1 MKVEANKTYIGVVE
15 DNNDPK
21 KLGRV
26 KVRVLDVYDNLKVED
41 IPFAT
46 PWKDLNG
53 NEFNVP
59 EKGKVLVVVFDQGD
73 EHKPEYIAADH
84 YNINLEK
91 KLQSLSNTDYI
102 SMKSLIFDHKTQ
114 IYVNDSEGLKIDHKY
129 NNVNITEN
137 TIDLNL
143 KDNNRHVNIGDAT
156 AGQQAILGNHWMD
169 WFDEFV
175 DNLMGNNGGPYLGNL
190 GAPVVANP
198 ALIQVL
204 MKYKAL
210 RDPVFLSHHVN
221 IVDNNKVSTVKN
233 TKRQDIAQVG
243 DNWTSTKQENN
254 LTAKTN
260 ENFKPVDGPKP
271 EYNDKHVE
279 QPLVT
284 QPNAPTTANVVGTA
298 SGTASATIGENKQ
311 PVANSADANPPAE
324 PASSPLSNP
333 KIDKMINF
341 MKSKGYKVYDAPN
354 VLNMVAFMSAKKDK
368 GEVSNKFD
376 DILNVLTNIDNVNTK
391 EKVLKYLQNINKKE
405 DKVEDKIE
413 NSLEKELKQ
422 KDFNEEITEYISLL
436 SSKYNIT
443 EELESYLK
451 SNKLL
456 SFSDLGKNGN
466 LYNLIKT
473 KTDFPEGFIKRIIG
487 YTPSEGNKSLGI
499 GEIALAL
506 FFDAKK
512 QKVGD
517 IKIDNKMV
525 ELKGTEAR
533 FPTASGKGRSGD
545 ISNLYD
551 ELNKKYPDVALPPK
565 QSSLS
570 NYIKLIAEKD
580 PKILDF
586 INNELNVIYPK
597 TDDIKI
603 TLQNT
608 NKDINKKY
616 IASYVRSHPE
626 NDYYMLISKY
636 SPDYTLYTGDELIKS
651 VEEGNVT
658 FTGNVSKST
667 SYPQLDI

>member
-1 MKVEANKTYIGVVE
+1 VQLIKSNIFMKVEANKTYIGVVE

-41 IPFAT
+41 IPFASS
-46 PWKDLNG
+46 WKDLNG

-114 IYVNDSEGLKIDHKY
+114 IYVNDSEGLKIDYKY
-129 NNVNITEN
+129 NNVNITES

-233 TKRQDIAQVG
+233 TKREDTAQVG

-279 QPLVT
+279 QPLVA

-298 SGTASATIGENKQ
+298 SATIIENKQ

-324 PASSPLSNP
+324 PASSPLSSP
-333 KIDKMINF
+333 KIDKIINF

-354 VLNMVAFMSAKKDK
+354 VLNIVAFMNAKKDK

-376 DILNVLTNIDNVNTK
+376 DILNVFYKNSNNNWELLEYQVTTMPGWVPKTELLP
-391 EKVLKYLQNINKKE
+391 EKVGFLQFGQYIDQLKFSEYNGYKALNVSECIVHINDSVQIYNFKSQTTITKNICLLHKSDDKGSVESVFNYSGGAHVFKNAVQYDQFIKLCEEQFTSSKKDTYTYTFCKNSE
-405 DKVEDKIE
+405 FEEFIPEVETTTQPKVESTTSTVDITNWEPGKLISKDLYVDNNIKVE
-413 NSLEKELKQ
+413 YVITMDSKPGSYSATLTSTKDRNIKSETYTSSNLDSLKKLLKEEAE
-422 KDFNEEITEYISLL
+422 KDFNQ
-436 SSKYNIT
+436 
-443 EELESYLK
+443 LK
-451 SNKLL
+451 
-456 SFSDLGKNGN
+456 
-466 LYNLIKT
+466 
-473 KTDFPEGFIKRIIG
+473 
-487 YTPSEGNKSLGI
+487 
-499 GEIALAL
+499 
-506 FFDAKK
+506 
-512 QKVGD
+512 
-517 IKIDNKMV
+517 V
-525 ELKGTEAR
+525 ERG
-533 FPTASGKGRSGD
+533 
-545 ISNLYD
+545 
-551 ELNKKYPDVALPPK
+551 
-565 QSSLS
+565 
-570 NYIKLIAEKD
+570 
-580 PKILDF
+580 
-586 INNELNVIYPK
+586 
-597 TDDIKI
+597 
-603 TLQNT
+603 
-608 NKDINKKY
+608 
-616 IASYVRSHPE
+616 
-626 NDYYMLISKY
+626 
-636 SPDYTLYTGDELIKS
+636 
-651 VEEGNVT
+651 
-658 FTGNVSKST
+658 
-667 SYPQLDI
+667 

>member
-1 MKVEANKTYIGVVE
+1 MAKVEANKTYIGVVE

-26 KVRVLDVYDNLKVED
+26 KVRVLDVFDNLTVEE
-41 IPFAT
+41 IPFASS
-46 PWKDLNG
+46 WKDLNG

-233 TKRQDIAQVG
+233 TKRQDTAQLG

-279 QPLVT
+279 QLLVA
-284 QPNAPTTANVVGTA
+284 QPNTPTIANVTGA
-298 SGTASATIGENKQ
+298 ASATIVENKQ
-311 PVANSADANPPAE
+311 PVTNFADTNPPAE
-324 PASSPLSNP
+324 PASSTLSNT

-341 MKSKGYKVYDAPN
+341 MKSKGYKIYDVPN
-354 VLNMVAFMSAKKDK
+354 VLNMVAFMNAKKDK

-376 DILNVLTNIDNVNTK
+376 DILNVFYKNSNNNWELLEYQVTTMPGWLPKTELLPEKIGFLQFGQYIDQLKFSEYNGYKALNVSECIVHINDSVQIYNFKSQTTTAKNICLLHKSDYKGSAESVFNYSGGAHVFKNAIQYDQFIKLCEEQFTSSKKDTYTYTFCKNSEFEEFVPETETIAQPKIESITSTVDIANWEPGKLMSKDLYVDN
-391 EKVLKYLQNINKKE
+391 NI
-405 DKVEDKIE
+405 KVEYVITMDSKPGTYSATLISSKDRDIKSETYINSNLDSLKKI
-413 NSLEKELKQ
+413 LKQ
-422 KDFNEEITEYISLL
+422 EAEKDFNQ
-436 SSKYNIT
+436 
-443 EELESYLK
+443 LK
-451 SNKLL
+451 
-456 SFSDLGKNGN
+456 
-466 LYNLIKT
+466 
-473 KTDFPEGFIKRIIG
+473 
-487 YTPSEGNKSLGI
+487 
-499 GEIALAL
+499 
-506 FFDAKK
+506 
-512 QKVGD
+512 
-517 IKIDNKMV
+517 V
-525 ELKGTEAR
+525 ERG
-533 FPTASGKGRSGD
+533 
-545 ISNLYD
+545 
-551 ELNKKYPDVALPPK
+551 
-565 QSSLS
+565 
-570 NYIKLIAEKD
+570 
-580 PKILDF
+580 
-586 INNELNVIYPK
+586 
-597 TDDIKI
+597 
-603 TLQNT
+603 
-608 NKDINKKY
+608 
-616 IASYVRSHPE
+616 
-626 NDYYMLISKY
+626 
-636 SPDYTLYTGDELIKS
+636 
-651 VEEGNVT
+651 
-658 FTGNVSKST
+658 
-667 SYPQLDI
+667 

>member
-41 IPFAT
+41 IPFASS
-46 PWKDLNG
+46 WKDLNG

-114 IYVNDSEGLKIDHKY
+114 IYVNDSEGLKIDYKY
-129 NNVNITEN
+129 NNVNITES

-233 TKRQDIAQVG
+233 TKREDTAQVG

-279 QPLVT
+279 QPLVA

-298 SGTASATIGENKQ
+298 SATIIENKQ

-324 PASSPLSNP
+324 PASSPLSSP
-333 KIDKMINF
+333 KIDKIINF

-354 VLNMVAFMSAKKDK
+354 VLNIVAFMNAKKDK

-376 DILNVLTNIDNVNTK
+376 DILNVFYKNSNNNWELLEYQVTTMPGWVPKTELLP
-391 EKVLKYLQNINKKE
+391 EKVGFLQFGQYIDQLKFSEYNGYKALNVSECIVHINDSVQIYNFKSQTTITKNICLLHKSDDKGSAESVFNYSGGAHVFKNAVQYDQFIKLCEEQFTSSKKDTYTYTFCKNSE
-405 DKVEDKIE
+405 FEEFIPEVETTTQPKVESTTSTVDIANWEPGKLISKDLYVDNNIKVE
-413 NSLEKELKQ
+413 YVITMDSKPGSYSATLTSTKDRNIKSETYTSSNLDSLKKLLKEEAE
-422 KDFNEEITEYISLL
+422 KDFNQ
-436 SSKYNIT
+436 
-443 EELESYLK
+443 LK
-451 SNKLL
+451 
-456 SFSDLGKNGN
+456 
-466 LYNLIKT
+466 
-473 KTDFPEGFIKRIIG
+473 
-487 YTPSEGNKSLGI
+487 
-499 GEIALAL
+499 
-506 FFDAKK
+506 
-512 QKVGD
+512 
-517 IKIDNKMV
+517 V
-525 ELKGTEAR
+525 ERG
-533 FPTASGKGRSGD
+533 
-545 ISNLYD
+545 
-551 ELNKKYPDVALPPK
+551 
-565 QSSLS
+565 
-570 NYIKLIAEKD
+570 
-580 PKILDF
+580 
-586 INNELNVIYPK
+586 
-597 TDDIKI
+597 
-603 TLQNT
+603 
-608 NKDINKKY
+608 
-616 IASYVRSHPE
+616 
-626 NDYYMLISKY
+626 
-636 SPDYTLYTGDELIKS
+636 
-651 VEEGNVT
+651 
-658 FTGNVSKST
+658 
-667 SYPQLDI
+667 

>member
-1 MKVEANKTYIGVVE
+1 MAKVEANKTYIGVVE

-26 KVRVLDVYDNLKVED
+26 KVRVLDVFDNLTVEE
-41 IPFAT
+41 IPFASS
-46 PWKDLNG
+46 WKDLNG

-233 TKRQDIAQVG
+233 TKRQDTAQLG

-279 QPLVT
+279 QLLVA
-284 QPNAPTTANVVGTA
+284 QPNTPTIANVTGA
-298 SGTASATIGENKQ
+298 ASATIVENKQ
-311 PVANSADANPPAE
+311 PVTNFADTNPPAE
-324 PASSPLSNP
+324 PASSTLSNT

-341 MKSKGYKVYDAPN
+341 MKSKGYKIYDVPN
-354 VLNMVAFMSAKKDK
+354 VLNMVAFMNAKKDK

-376 DILNVLTNIDNVNTK
+376 DILNVFYKNSNNNWELLEYQVTTMPGWLPKTELLPEKIGFLQFGQYIDQLKFSEYNGYKALNVSECIVHINDSVQIYNFKSQTTTAKNICLLHKSDYKGSAESVFNYSGGAHVFKNAIQYDQFIKLCEEQFTSS
-391 EKVLKYLQNINKKE
+391 KKDTYTYTFCKNSE
-405 DKVEDKIE
+405 FEEFVPETETIAQPKVESITSTVDIANWEPGKLISKDLYVDNNIKVEYVITMDSKPGTYSATLISTKDRDIKSETYINSNLDSLKKI
-413 NSLEKELKQ
+413 LKQ
-422 KDFNEEITEYISLL
+422 EAEKDFNQ
-436 SSKYNIT
+436 
-443 EELESYLK
+443 LK
-451 SNKLL
+451 
-456 SFSDLGKNGN
+456 
-466 LYNLIKT
+466 
-473 KTDFPEGFIKRIIG
+473 
-487 YTPSEGNKSLGI
+487 
-499 GEIALAL
+499 
-506 FFDAKK
+506 
-512 QKVGD
+512 
-517 IKIDNKMV
+517 V
-525 ELKGTEAR
+525 ERG
-533 FPTASGKGRSGD
+533 
-545 ISNLYD
+545 
-551 ELNKKYPDVALPPK
+551 
-565 QSSLS
+565 
-570 NYIKLIAEKD
+570 
-580 PKILDF
+580 
-586 INNELNVIYPK
+586 
-597 TDDIKI
+597 
-603 TLQNT
+603 
-608 NKDINKKY
+608 
-616 IASYVRSHPE
+616 
-626 NDYYMLISKY
+626 
-636 SPDYTLYTGDELIKS
+636 
-651 VEEGNVT
+651 
-658 FTGNVSKST
+658 
-667 SYPQLDI
+667 

>member
-279 QPLVT
+279 QPLVA
-284 QPNAPTTANVVGTA
+284 QPNAPTNPTAPITGTA
-298 SGTASATIGENKQ
+298 SGTASAPAPATVVENKQ
-311 PVANSADANPPAE
+311 PVANSVDANPPAE

-376 DILNVLTNIDNVNTK
+376 DILNVFYKNSNNNWELLEYQVTTMPGWLPKTELLPEKIGFLQFGQYIDQLKFSEYNGYKALNVSECIVHINDSVQIYNFKSQTTTAKNICLLHKSDDKGSAESVFNYSGGAHVFKNAVQYDQFIKLCEEQFTSS
-391 EKVLKYLQNINKKE
+391 KKDTYTYTFCKNSE
-405 DKVEDKIE
+405 FEEFIPEVETTTQPKVESTTSTVDIAIWEPGKLISKDLYVDNNIKVE
-413 NSLEKELKQ
+413 YVITMDSKPGSYSATLTSTKDRDIKSETYTSSNLDSLKKLLKEEAE
-422 KDFNEEITEYISLL
+422 KDFNQ
-436 SSKYNIT
+436 
-443 EELESYLK
+443 LK
-451 SNKLL
+451 
-456 SFSDLGKNGN
+456 
-466 LYNLIKT
+466 
-473 KTDFPEGFIKRIIG
+473 
-487 YTPSEGNKSLGI
+487 
-499 GEIALAL
+499 
-506 FFDAKK
+506 
-512 QKVGD
+512 
-517 IKIDNKMV
+517 V
-525 ELKGTEAR
+525 ERG
-533 FPTASGKGRSGD
+533 
-545 ISNLYD
+545 
-551 ELNKKYPDVALPPK
+551 
-565 QSSLS
+565 
-570 NYIKLIAEKD
+570 
-580 PKILDF
+580 
-586 INNELNVIYPK
+586 
-597 TDDIKI
+597 
-603 TLQNT
+603 
-608 NKDINKKY
+608 
-616 IASYVRSHPE
+616 
-626 NDYYMLISKY
+626 
-636 SPDYTLYTGDELIKS
+636 
-651 VEEGNVT
+651 
-658 FTGNVSKST
+658 
-667 SYPQLDI
+667 